1 MELYIYTHKLSCSSA
16 LYPIQ
21 FLTSLSYISV
31 QLASSPLTPR
41 YRACVHFPSPRSVH
55 QPQWEN
61 AALSSA
67 FSQQCIPC
75 QILRLPSFFPWE
87 GVSRLHFLYQCLL
100 PKPVLL
106 DYLLIHI
113 HFVRS
118 FLLLKRSVA
127 SWQESEKKQR
137 SFKYRLIRCSSI
149 KNARRQT
156 PPAAKVLVG

>member
-1 MELYIYTHKLSCSSA
+1 MNYIYTQVIFFLCTLSHSISHLPSC
-16 LYPIQ
+16 
-21 FLTSLSYISV
+21 YISV
-31 QLASSPLTPR
+31 QLASSPPSH
-41 YRACVHFPSPRSVH
+41 RACVHFPSPRSVH

-67 FSQQCIPC
+67 FSPQCTPC
-75 QILRLPSFFPWE
+75 QIPRFPSFFPWDAE
-87 GVSRLHFLYQCLL
+87 RGLHFLYLMV
-100 PKPVLL
+100 KPVLL

-137 SFKYRLIRCSSI
+137 SFKYHLIWCSSI
-149 KNARRQT
+149 QNARRQT